1 MIFWLLGREYSN
13 TICSKSNKVMAR
25 WMKLITPFKVTQ
37 YKLWLN
43 VKAGRTDQL
52 KRKFQE
58 IPVKKSHRMNKHC

>member
-1 MIFWLLGREYSN
+1 
-13 TICSKSNKVMAR
+13 
-25 WMKLITPFKVTQ
+25 MKLITPFKVTQ